1 MLRLIIIFFILIMPV
16 AHAKVILNLDDKI
29 NAHHGIDQWTKE
41 IKQNAQKELSTFK
54 NDADGYTE
62 CRETTE
68 LPGVYLC
75 GTYLQ
80 RDMNAL
86 LMRATIHSDGYREYP
101 KGSLVTTDN
110 LRAKSALDILNGHD
124 IPSEEFA
131 EFYKKVDRECSD
143 GSAKYCLTSA
153 ESIFRHN
160 VMEPLLAT
168 HHSFVI
174 IAYSVQSLKPP
185 NEVVSH
191 EMLHAKY
198 FRHAA
203 YRKKIQLFWH
213 TQMTQNERTA
223 IESVLSELG
232 YDKHSEDTMINE
244 FQAYIMQVGSDHGR
258 LEKFSQL
265 YKKRLE
271 LVESGS

>member
-1 MLRLIIIFFILIMPV
+1 MLRLIIICFILIMPA
-16 AHAKVILNLDDKI
+16 AHAKVILNLHDKI
-29 NAHHGIDQWTKE
+29 NTYHDIDQWSKE
-41 IKQNAQKELSTFK
+41 IKQRAQKELSTFK

-62 CRETTE
+62 CRETIE
-68 LPGVYLC
+68 LPDVYLC

-86 LMRATIHSDGYREYP
+86 LMRATIHSDGYREHP
-101 KGSLVTTDN
+101 KGSLVTSDD
-110 LRAKSALDILNGHD
+110 LRAKSAMDILNGHD
-124 IPSEEFA
+124 IPSDEFA
-131 EFYKKVDRECSD
+131 EFYKKVDRECSG

-160 VMEPLLAT
+160 VIKPLLAT

-185 NEVVSH
+185 NEIVSH
-191 EMLHAKY
+191 EMYHAKY
-198 FRHAA
+198 FRNAA
-203 YRKKIQLFWH
+203 YRKKIQQFWQSQI
-213 TQMTQNERTA
+213 TKNERTK

-232 YDKHSEDTMINE
+232 YDKNSEDTMINE
-244 FQAYIMQVGSDHGR
+244 FQAYVLQAGSDHGR
-258 LEKFSQL
+258 LEKFSRQ

-271 LVESGS
+271 SSR